1 MFNFSL
7 ILFVFVLTM
16 IMPSYGEEIPKTN
29 SSMHVTISIQP
40 PNVGTPFD
48 PEEVHIIPNSTVTW
62 INNDNVTHTVT
73 SGDPQQGPDGKFDS
87 GLLKPGKEFS
97 YTFSEIGTFNYY
109 CQIHPAMKG
118 VVIVNVNA
126 VPEFPVAPFILVI
139 SVIITLIASTRLQN
153 KILNEKGRQGLI
165 FLKKRVQNNSIMVR
179 LNN

>member
-1 MFNFSL
+1 MNKFGMFNFLL
-7 ILFVFVLTM
+7 IVFVLTM

-48 PEEVHIIPNSTVTW
+48 PSEIHIIPNSTVTW

-73 SGDPQQGPDGKFDS
+73 SGNPQQGADGKFDS

-97 YTFSEIGTFNYY
+97 YTFAEIGTFNYY
-109 CQIHPAMKG
+109 CQVHHAMK

-126 VPEFPVAPFILVI
+126 VPEFLVVPFILVI
-139 SVIITLIASTRLQN
+139 SVIITLMIASTKLQN
-153 KILNEKGRQGLI
+153 KI
-165 FLKKRVQNNSIMVR
+165 
-179 LNN
+179 

>member
-7 ILFVFVLTM
+7 ILFVFVLIM

-48 PEEVHIIPNSTVTW
+48 PGEVHIIPNSTVMW

-87 GLLKPGKEFS
+87 GLLKPGKKFS
-97 YTFSEIGTFNYY
+97 YTFTEIGTFNYY
-109 CQIHPAMKG
+109 CQVHPAMKG
-118 VVIVNVNA
+118 VVIVNVNT
-126 VPEFPVAPFILVI
+126 VPEFPFAI
-139 SVIITLIASTRLQN
+139 SVLLISTISAIVFYKMKSR
-153 KILNEKGRQGLI
+153 K
-165 FLKKRVQNNSIMVR
+165 
-179 LNN
+179 

>member
-48 PEEVHIIPNSTVTW
+48 PSEIHIIPNSTVTW

-73 SGDPQQGPDGKFDS
+73 SGNPQQGADGKFDS

-97 YTFSEIGTFNYY
+97 YTFAEIGTFNYY
-109 CQIHPAMKG
+109 CQVHPAMK

-126 VPEFPVAPFILVI
+126 VPEFLVVPFILVI
-139 SVIITLIASTRLQN
+139 SVIITLMIASTKLQN
-153 KILNEKGRQGLI
+153 KI
-165 FLKKRVQNNSIMVR
+165 
-179 LNN
+179 

>member
-153 KILNEKGRQGLI
+153 KILNEKGR
-165 FLKKRVQNNSIMVR
+165 
-179 LNN
+179 

>member
-1 MFNFSL
+1 MFNFLL
-7 ILFVFVLTM
+7 IVFVLTM

-48 PEEVHIIPNSTVTW
+48 PSEIHIIPNSTVTW

-73 SGDPQQGPDGKFDS
+73 SGNPQQGADGKFDS

-97 YTFSEIGTFNYY
+97 YTFAEIGTFNYY
-109 CQIHPAMKG
+109 CQVHPAMK

-126 VPEFPVAPFILVI
+126 VPEFLVVPFILVI
-139 SVIITLIASTRLQN
+139 SVIITLMIASTKLQN
-153 KILNEKGRQGLI
+153 KI
-165 FLKKRVQNNSIMVR
+165 
-179 LNN
+179 

>member
-7 ILFVFVLTM
+7 ILFVFVLIM

-48 PEEVHIIPNSTVTW
+48 PSEIHIIPNSTVTW

-73 SGDPQQGPDGKFDS
+73 SGNPQQGADGKFDS

-97 YTFSEIGTFNYY
+97 YTFAEIGTFNYY
-109 CQIHPAMKG
+109 CQVHPAMK

-126 VPEFPVAPFILVI
+126 VPEFLVVPFILVI
-139 SVIITLIASTRLQN
+139 SVIITLMIASTRLQN
-153 KILNEKGRQGLI
+153 KILNEKGR
-165 FLKKRVQNNSIMVR
+165 
-179 LNN
+179 